1 MATIKAGTYRFN
13 DVLTILN
20 PNATESTVGHLS
32 FTCTFNIIDETTY
45 AFSEQTYQFNQLI
58 IDLSNSVGYWYNL
71 EHGRYLYTQS
81 QGWKTQYMGFTRE
94 EALVVYPEALVN
106 LAAGVYGEGIK
117 TITVSEDSE
126 VSEDFYEW
134 FTANAVEQKEI
145 SGKWKFKD
153 YLTPIS
159 GLNESVRFTAK
170 YSFEYEGTHSG
181 IVSCNGLSFI
191 EGDGYAFRVRS
202 MFNGL
207 SNPTDQ
213 IIAESVVGVP
223 FPFEAAIYT
232 EYMNGY
238 DYGFSFISEGFDF
251 QTIDF
256 GTEPQIVSDE
266 FYEWLIANATK
277 ATTITYNGSTIASLF
292 GGDRATLKCAG
303 MMMESDVV
311 VEVAEI

>member
-13 DVLTILN
+13 DVLTAPSDEIKNREIPLDFTVTVTLPLEYGGGTHICVCNSLN
-20 PNATESTVGHLS
+20 LS
-32 FTCTFNIIDETTY
+32 I
-45 AFSEQTYQFNQLI
+45 
-58 IDLSNSVGYWYNL
+58 
-71 EHGRYLYTQS
+71 
-81 QGWKTQYMGFTRE
+81 QYMFYAVSIEPELPGVSYPYSAVAYFPE
-94 EALVVYPEALVN
+94 EYQGYYHWNVQT
-106 LAAGVYGEGIK
+106 YGEGIQ
-117 TITVSEDSE
+117 TITIPNDTE
-126 VSEDFYEW
+126 VSSEFYEW

-159 GLNESVRFTAK
+159 GLNESVSFTAK
-170 YSFEYEGTHSG
+170 YSFEYQGTHSG
-181 IVSCNGLSFI
+181 TVSCNGLSFI

-202 MFNGL
+202 MLNGL

-256 GTEPQIVSDE
+256 GTEPQIVSVD
-266 FYEWLIANATK
+266 FYNWFTENATQPS
-277 ATTITYNGSTIASLF
+277 ASITYNGSTIASLF